1 VPEECDDITGLL
13 HRWQC
18 GDATAETALFEALLP
33 DLRKMARRYFQREN
47 AGHTLQPTALVNEA
61 FLRLS
66 RSKNIEWHDRGH
78 FFAIAGRVMRR
89 YLIDYARARPGV
101 EVLALDDI
109 PERVVAGRTNRDL
122 ALEIDIL
129 LDELDRENRRLC
141 SVVELRFFLGLT
153 DAEAADAL
161 NLSLH
166 TLQREWYR
174 ARYWLFERLSG
185 SKPLKAKD

>member
-1 VPEECDDITGLL
+1 
-13 HRWQC
+13 
-18 GDATAETALFEALLP
+18 
-33 DLRKMARRYFQREN
+33 
-47 AGHTLQPTALVNEA
+47 
-61 FLRLS
+61 
-66 RSKNIEWHDRGH
+66 
-78 FFAIAGRVMRR
+78 MRR

-129 LDELDRENRRLC
+129 LDELDRENRRQC